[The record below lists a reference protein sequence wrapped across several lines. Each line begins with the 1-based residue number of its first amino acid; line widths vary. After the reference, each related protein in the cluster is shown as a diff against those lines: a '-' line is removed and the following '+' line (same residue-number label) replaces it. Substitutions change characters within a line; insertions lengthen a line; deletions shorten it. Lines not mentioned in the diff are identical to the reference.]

1 MKIITGNY
9 IVKNLLRDFGKSYDN
24 GKNSDGKSGNI
35 EKIID
40 EPLVNMLMWRE
51 FTSMSSKIVEA
62 VVFNEYLWCRRS
74 PSLSKKMQN

>member
-1 MKIITGNY
+1 MEIITGNY

-40 EPLVNMLMWRE
+40 EPLVNMLMRRE
-51 FTSMSSKIVEA
+51 FTSY
-62 VVFNEYLWCRRS
+62 VFENS
-74 PSLSKKMQN
+74 